1 MLLFFSGLGYKTQS
15 YCVLL
20 NNKEKDVSVCFEESL
35 QDCGKLK
42 IKSYTPD
49 LEATQT
55 ASQTCRRRRHNKY
68 KAAKSVDSVRP
79 LVALAANISRLV
91 SSLSATAVP
100 SAGQGVKIRGQ
111 GEANQPDRLLAFRG
125 ETNKMLM

>member
-1 MLLFFSGLGYKTQS
+1 M
-15 YCVLL
+15 
-20 NNKEKDVSVCFEESL
+20 
-35 QDCGKLK
+35 K

-55 ASQTCRRRRHNKY
+55 ASQTYRRRRHNKY

-79 LVALAANISRLV
+79 LIALAANISRLV
-91 SSLSATAVP
+91 SSLSATA
-100 SAGQGVKIRGQ
+100 GQGVKIRGQ
-111 GEANQPDRLLAFRG
+111 GEASQPDRLLAFRG